1 MQASIKILL
10 LCCCLVQAASAG
22 KEVLFSVQTLD
33 QATKKIIE
41 QNKSKVLGA
50 KTELVDGK
58 EVHVIKVLTS
68 DGRVQY
74 LNVDAET
81 GKLVK

>member
-1 MQASIKILL
+1 MQTIVKILL
-10 LCCCLVQAASAG
+10 LSCCLVQNASAG
-22 KEVLFSVQTLD
+22 KEVLFSVLTLD

-41 QNKSKVLGA
+41 QNKNKVLGA
-50 KTELVDGK
+50 KTELIDGK
-58 EVHVIKVLTS
+58 KVHVIKVLTS

-74 LNVDAET
+74 LNVDADT